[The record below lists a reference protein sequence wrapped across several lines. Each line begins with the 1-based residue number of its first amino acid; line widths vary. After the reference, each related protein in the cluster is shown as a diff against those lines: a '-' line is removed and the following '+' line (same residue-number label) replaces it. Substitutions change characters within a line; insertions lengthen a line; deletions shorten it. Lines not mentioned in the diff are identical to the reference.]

1 MPIDFSIQ
9 QQAMPSAPGM
19 AAGFAAAQGSLF
31 GNAVV
36 EAESPMSLLADAAE
50 ELTFAADTTDDFEL
64 DERKERDKMEKA
76 LSERVKM
83 YRQLMNEKG
92 EAQQIDQLKDAIRA
106 REGQEN
112 ALRQARRHFPDPS
125 DAWAALKSVQE
136 ALEED
141 PSVPRDVLKEAL
153 DDIQS
158 ALDVLDA
165 EQGPAIRA
173 GVQGALAARGFEG
186 LDGLDGLRGLYRHA
200 VCDFTDVNAL
210 YAHIQEHYGDD
221 FDQALNFLYKAIAND
236 LATDVP
242 SMETKHLEHV
252 NANLGELRSL
262 QSAHSL
268 CATLMA
274 RWAVVHG
281 VTCGLDAMK
290 LLGAVVALR
299 QEHFLGASQVNA
311 IAAQAGPPDI
321 ERKVLF
327 LQELLNIARSFSP
340 TLFDGPE
347 GRMKV
352 LDAVQD
358 AVDAAIVEED
368 AFLASQE

>member
-9 QQAMPSAPGM
+9 QPTMQSTQSM
-19 AAGFAAAQGSLF
+19 AAGFAAAAQGSLF

-36 EAESPMSLLADAAE
+36 EAASPMSLLADAAE

-64 DERKERDKMEKA
+64 DERKERDDMEAA
-76 LSERVKM
+76 LAERVKM
-83 YRQLMNEKG
+83 YQELMNEKG
-92 EAQQIDQLKDAIRA
+92 AAQQIDQLKDALRA
-106 REGQEN
+106 REGRES
-112 ALRQARRHFPDPS
+112 ALRQAQRHFPDPS

-136 ALEED
+136 ELAKD
-141 PSVPRDVLKEAL
+141 PAAPKDVL
-153 DDIQS
+153 DDIQT
-158 ALDVLDA
+158 ALDTLDA

-173 GVQGALAARGFEG
+173 GIQGALAARGFEG
-186 LDGLDGLRGLYRHA
+186 LDGPDALRGLYRQT

-210 YAHIQEHYGDD
+210 YAHIQEHYGDA
-221 FDQALNFLYKAIAND
+221 FEQALNFLYKAIAND

-242 SMETKHLEHV
+242 SMETRHLEHV

-268 CATLMA
+268 CSTLMG
-274 RWAVVHG
+274 RWAAVHG
-281 VTCGLDAMK
+281 VECGLDAMQ

-299 QEHFLGASQVNA
+299 KENFLGASQVNS
-311 IAAQAGPPDI
+311 IAARANAPDI
-321 ERKVLF
+321 EHKVLF
-327 LQELLNIARSFSP
+327 LQELLNTTRAFAPS
-340 TLFDGPE
+340 LFDGPE

-358 AVDAAIVEED
+358 AVDAAIAEED
-368 AFLASQE
+368 EFLASQE